1 MEVKMTDR
9 EKLEKA
15 IERRQLHERERRKH
29 EIEKDTPPEAPDAV
43 IGVSATP
50 GNSEDQ

>member
-1 MEVKMTDR
+1 MTDR

-29 EIEKDTPPEAPDAV
+29 GIETDTHPEAPDAV
-43 IGVSATP
+43 TGVSETP
-50 GNSEDQ
+50 GNSENQ